1 MAEKAKGTSK
11 NPKPTMQNPEGKS
24 RRILQG
30 FLAVMLALV
39 IVAMVFCGVFYII
52 LKNNVYGLGEIFR
65 PAFQDNPILRL
76 ALPPLPQEVDP
87 DAPENLTDTEIRK
100 KYVEYRQKVADLTT
114 ELNEAYGVIS
124 QYESDQSVLEENKAV
139 LEANEKLLIS
149 IQNEQGKLEQQK
161 IEVAELIA
169 GGNKEGFM
177 EYFAQIEPETA
188 EAIYKELVREDIN
201 HQIKTE
207 LAKPYAAMDPA
218 SAARV
223 LSELWS
229 KDQET
234 AIGVFE
240 GLNANAKALILEKME
255 ASVAAEITKT
265 LSDKML
271 IK

>member
-30 FLAVMLALV
+30 FLAVMLSLV

-149 IQNEQGKLEQQK
+149 IQN
-161 IEVAELIA
+161 
-169 GGNKEGFM
+169 
-177 EYFAQIEPETA
+177 
-188 EAIYKELVREDIN
+188 
-201 HQIKTE
+201 
-207 LAKPYAAMDPA
+207 
-218 SAARV
+218 
-223 LSELWS
+223 
-229 KDQET
+229 
-234 AIGVFE
+234 
-240 GLNANAKALILEKME
+240 
-255 ASVAAEITKT
+255 
-265 LSDKML
+265 
-271 IK
+271 